1 MIASETGSSYKRQV
15 GNPPTRPSSETTGI
29 DVERDLGFLPAK
41 ESCRFGSWVIPQKA
55 IGCVPF
61 PPTNH
66 DAKKVA
72 QGINAALVPVDVQ
85 ALAGHSSL
93 STTAQYIEADADVQ
107 RKVVAL
113 I

>member
-1 MIASETGSSYKRQV
+1 M
-15 GNPPTRPSSETTGI
+15 
-29 DVERDLGFLPAK
+29 
-41 ESCRFGSWVIPQKA
+41 
-55 IGCVPF
+55 PF